1 MAKYDE
7 EFKHEVVQC
16 YLSGSAGSKS
26 IALRY
31 GLDHST
37 VRHWV
42 ASYRQHGL
50 AGLRK
55 KHSCY
60 SAQFKHEVLQRMWR
74 EELSYRQV
82 VALFDLRGGPGV
94 VSAWE
99 RQYHEGGLAALKPKP
114 RDRRPKMTAPESPK
128 PPKSEETLEEL
139 RKQNEYL
146 RAEVAYLKKLNALVR
161 AGRQVAQNKRKP

>member
-7 EFKHEVVQC
+7 EFKQEVVQR
-16 YLSGSAGSKS
+16 YLSGSAGIQA
-26 IALRY
+26 IARQYDLNPSVAR
-31 GLDHST
+31 
-37 VRHWV
+37 RWI
-42 ASYRQHGL
+42 ASYRQHGM

-55 KHSCY
+55 KHSHY

-74 EELSYRQV
+74 EELSYSQV

-94 VSAWE
+94 VSVWE
-99 RQYHEGGLAALKPKP
+99 RQYHEGGLAGLEPKP
-114 RDRRPKMTAPESPK
+114 RGRPKKMTVPESPK
-128 PPKSEETLEEL
+128 PPQSDETLEEL

-161 AGRQVAQNKRKP
+161 ARRQAAQNKRKP